1 MYPYHASAAFLFIT
15 TTATSKIIEPNT
27 TEASSIQ
34 TEASKQPTKGTSTE
48 QGEGTSTEQGEG
60 NNAAG
65 KSDNDG
71 VSSTTIIVPVILVV
85 MLVIVVI
92 ILVFWFKRRSTS
104 KLTFI
109 FYKELV

>member
-1 MYPYHASAAFLFIT
+1 MVVVSLSCIRSFLIHHYNCNFY
-15 TTATSKIIEPNT
+15 KIIEPNT

-34 TEASKQPTKGTSTE
+34 TEASKQPTK
-48 QGEGTSTEQGEG
+48 GTSTEQGEG